1 MLDDMPDP
9 CDLHLERAAGR
20 CAVMVG
26 SAVLAEYA
34 ESDVVMRNFAVTTAR
49 LAGFGGTRVAEV
61 FGLSAPYV
69 STLHAAALRDGSQ
82 ALVKQP
88 GPGRPRTLEGEAL
101 ERARQWRA
109 AGVSDREIGR
119 RLGMAGTTAGRRLG
133 PRGAEAAVPEGR
145 QGEAAGCEPLV
156 SVEEAAGAAGN
167 DPGCAAEPAPA
178 PEAAADAGLVPGP
191 EAVPGPPGVPPAPAA
206 AAAVPPGGGA
216 GAAGGGAG
224 GGLVP
229 GAGGAVAEGRVRSR
243 YAGAMLL
250 HAFGA
255 RAGARNVLAG
265 AAGGQPAAAR
275 LLAAVSACF
284 ALGYATTEQFKHLA
298 AAEAGPLAGLVALPD
313 LRTLRPALAAI
324 ADRTDPL
331 GLQRM
336 FAAAMLAADPVTS
349 GVYYVDDHFVP
360 YAGAKPV
367 GKGWN
372 NKRGRAEKGR
382 ADTHVTAHDG
392 RAVCFVTGE
401 PSGLSVTLPKALAEL
416 KKAVPAGARDHGR
429 LRPRRRLPA
438 GLHALPRAA
447 GALGDLPAGAAGRPG
462 HAPGHHRRHRRRQDP
477 DRSPGPRRKCSSRTT
492 AKPGSSPCSST
503 AGRAADPHLR
513 LRCVP
518 GGHPGLAEVPV
529 AGRELPQVRQREL
542 RHRQDLRLRRRASS
556 RTPRSPPT
564 RPARRRTPRSATP
577 EKELAAAERA
587 LAALLADPDT
597 TAAAKNKAIPAASR
611 AISTAKKNVKDAI
624 AARDKIPAK
633 LPADQIDPGARIAVL
648 RAGRRGLQMVLRLLA
663 HNAEHWLSSQ
673 LNAYLRD
680 DDEYRAITRETIIR
694 GLAGTITFTPAA
706 ITVTLE
712 PPGHP
717 ASPAPSPCSSTRS
730 TTPRP
735 SSPATTGP
743 SPTASRTARI

>member
-1 MLDDMPDP
+1 MRAVTRAMLDDMPDP

-49 LAGFGGTRVAEV
+49 RAGFGGTRVAEV

-69 STLHAAALRDGSQ
+69 STLHAAALRDGSH

-88 GPGRPRTLEGEAL
+88 GPGRPRTLGREAL
-101 ERARQWRA
+101 GRARQWR
-109 AGVSDREIGR
+109 V
-119 RLGMAGTTAGRRLG
+119 AGTTAGRRLG
-133 PRGAEAAVPEGR
+133 PRGAEAAAPEGR

-178 PEAAADAGLVPGP
+178 PEAAADAGPVPGP
-191 EAVPGPPGVPPAPAA
+191 EAVPGPPGVPPAPA

-255 RAGARNVLAG
+255 RAGAPDVLAG

-275 LLAAVSACF
+275 LLAAVSACIG
-284 ALGYATTEQFKHLA
+284 LGYATTEQFKHLA

-313 LRTLRPALAAI
+313 LRTLRPALAGI

-331 GLQRM
+331 RLQQL

-349 GVYYVDDHFVP
+349 GVYYIDDHFVP
-360 YAGAKPV
+360 YTGARPV

-416 KKAVPAGARDHGR
+416 KKAVPAGTPIMVGFDRGGAYPQVFKHCREQRVHWVTYRRAPLAVPAMLPVITTVTAGGKTRTVAWAEEKAQLKDYGEARQLTLFEHGKVV
-429 LRPRRRLPA
+429 LQILTSDYDSCPA
-438 GLHALPRAA
+438 EILDWLKSRWREENFLKYASENYGIDKICDYASTIETNTKVTKNPARKAANAAIRAA
-447 GALGDLPAGAAGRPG
+447 
-462 HAPGHHRRHRRRQDP
+462 QN
-477 DRSPGPRRKCSSRTT
+477 
-492 AKPGSSPCSST
+492 
-503 AGRAADPHLR
+503 
-513 LRCVP
+513 
-518 GGHPGLAEVPV
+518 
-529 AGRELPQVRQREL
+529 
-542 RHRQDLRLRRRASS
+542 
-556 RTPRSPPT
+556 
-564 RPARRRTPRSATP
+564 
-577 EKELAAAERA
+577 ELAAAERA
-587 LAALLADPDT
+587 LAALLTDPDT
-597 TAAAKNKAIPAASR
+597 TPAAKNKAIPAANR
-611 AISTAKKNVKDAI
+611 AISAAKKKVKDAT
-624 AARDKIPAK
+624 AARKKIPAK
-633 LPADQIDPGARIAVL
+633 LPADQIDSDARTAVL

-663 HNAEHWLSSQ
+663 HNAEHWLATH

-680 DDEYRAITRETIIR
+680 DDEYLAITRETIIR
-694 GLAGTITFTPAA
+694 GLAGVITFTPAT

-712 PPGHP
+712 PPGQPRVARALALLTEEINAQPPSIPGDSRPITYHI
-717 ASPAPSPCSSTRS
+717 APKP
-730 TTPRP
+730 
-735 SSPATTGP
+735 G
-743 SPTASRTARI
+743 I